1 MSESKAD
8 SSQLSKIG
16 LYGLAVMGQNFALN
30 IAEHGFRISVCNR
43 SPAKVDATVQRAA
56 DEGNL
61 PLVGFHD
68 VGAFVE
74 SISRPRAVIV
84 LVMAGQPVDDTIALL
99 AEHMDEG
106 DIIIDGGNEWFPN
119 SVRRSESL
127 ASSGILFMGTS
138 PRCLPPGPRP
148 QRLTPFRLSPFP
160 PFPLSA
166 SAAPPQGWASPAAR
180 RARARGQASCRA
192 ARVRPTTPWPR
203 S

>member
-84 LVMAGQPVDDTIALL
+84 LVMAGQPMDDTIALL

-148 QRLTPFRLSPFP
+148 QRLTPFPLSPFP
-160 PFPLSA
+160 PFPLS
-166 SAAPPQGWASPAAR
+166 SFPRPPHRRRDGHLRRRGGRAQGAKPHAGRPA
-180 RARARGQASCRA
+180 
-192 ARVRPTTPWPR
+192 
-203 S
+203 